1 MSRVYYNFRRLGCFV
16 AKILDRL
23 LLFIYSLSIAILS
36 VAAIL
41 KLSGVLPSNWIDD
54 SDYRVFIST
63 IVVLVVLFLLSI
75 RFFYI
80 SIRKDRNS
88 VPSIDQRTEFGDIQ
102 ISVETIENL
111 CLKAA
116 SKVRGVR
123 DLKVRVKVN
132 QAGIT
137 IEIRAVVDGEFSI
150 PVLSADIQKQVH
162 DYLQE
167 TTGIPVSDVSVF
179 IANVAQSPSF
189 KSRVE

>member
-1 MSRVYYNFRRLGCFV
+1 M
-16 AKILDRL
+16 AKLLDRL
-23 LLFIYSLSIAILS
+23 LLFLYSLSIAILA
-36 VAAIL
+36 VLAIL
-41 KLSGVLPSNWIDD
+41 QLSGVVPFNEIDYD
-54 SDYRVFIST
+54 NDT
-63 IVVLVVLFLLSI
+63 IFVTSIIVLVVLFLLSI

-80 SIRKDRNS
+80 SIRRDRNS
-88 VPSIDQRTEFGDIQ
+88 IPSIDQRTEYGEIQ

-123 DLKVRVKVN
+123 DLKARIRVT
-132 QAGIT
+132 QAGIDIT
-137 IEIRAVVDGEFSI
+137 IRAVVEGDLSI
-150 PVLSADIQKQVH
+150 PVMTSDIQKQVH

-167 TTGIPVSDVSVF
+167 TTGIPVANVTVY

>member
-1 MSRVYYNFRRLGCFV
+1 M

-36 VAAIL
+36 VVAIL
-41 KLSGVLPSNWIDD
+41 HLSGVLPSNWIEDP
-54 SDYRVFIST
+54 DYRVFIST
-63 IVVLVVLFLLSI
+63 IVVMVVLFLLSI

-150 PVLSADIQKQVH
+150 PVLSSDIQKQVH

>member
-1 MSRVYYNFRRLGCFV
+1 M

-23 LLFIYSLSIAILS
+23 LLFLYSLSIAILS

-41 KLSGVLPSNWIDD
+41 QLNGALPFKWVDQSN
-54 SDYRVFIST
+54 YGVFIT
-63 IVVLVVLFLLSI
+63 VIIGLVILFLLSI

-80 SIRKDRNS
+80 SIRRDHNKTT
-88 VPSIDQRTEFGDIQ
+88 SIDQHTEYGDIQ

-116 SKVRGVR
+116 SKVRGIR
-123 DLKVRVKVN
+123 DLKARIRMD
-132 QAGIT
+132 QAGID
-137 IEIRAVVDGEFSI
+137 IKIRAVVDGEYSI
-150 PVLSADIQKQVH
+150 PTLSSDIQKQVH

-167 TTGIPVSDVSVF
+167 TTGIPVANVAVY
-179 IANVAQSPSF
+179 IANVALSPSF

>member
-1 MSRVYYNFRRLGCFV
+1 M
-16 AKILDRL
+16 AKILDRFL
-23 LLFIYSLSIAILS
+23 LLIYSLSIAILS

-41 KLSGVLPSNWIDD
+41 QLSHVLPSNWIDVD
-54 SDYRVFIST
+54 SDYRVFIAT
-63 IVVLVVLFLLSI
+63 IVVLSLILILSL

-80 SIRKDRNS
+80 SIRRDRNS

-123 DLKVRVKVN
+123 DLKARVKVN

-137 IEIRAVVDGEFSI
+137 IEIRAVVDGEYSI
-150 PVLSADIQKQVH
+150 PTLSSDMQKQVH
-162 DYLQE
+162 DYLQD
-167 TTGIPVSDVSVF
+167 TTGIPVSNVSVF
-179 IANVAQSPSF
+179 IANVAQSPNF

>member
-1 MSRVYYNFRRLGCFV
+1 V

-63 IVVLVVLFLLSI
+63 IVVMVVLFLLSI

-150 PVLSADIQKQVH
+150 PVLSSDIQKQVH